1 MMSLPRA
8 CAAADDVGTTSTEP
22 GDATSPLEPPLTGT
36 WVQTLLGHSEDLI
49 TLLDADGAV
58 RYQSPNLERLL
69 GFLPGELYGLPALD
83 LVHPEDKPDV
93 ERLMDALLADPDRAV
108 SAQFRVQ
115 HRDGAWRWVEATARN
130 LLADGQ
136 VSGIFVNTRDVTERA
151 AAARELRHQA
161 FHDPLT
167 GLPNRALFTDRLA
180 QALRRAQRH
189 GEHVAVLFIDL
200 DHFKQINDTMGHETG
215 DQVLVAVGQRLA
227 ACLPEGDTIARFGG
241 EEFTVLLERTTS
253 VAAVDLARQM
263 LAAQRAPVALPRH
276 DVTVSV
282 SIGVAVSGPELEN
295 AEDLLRAAD
304 IAHYKAKADGRA
316 TVVLLEQPMY
326 SQAMARLAMK
336 FELQPAI
343 EHEQLHL
350 VYQPVIDLDDGRIV
364 GMEALVR
371 WHRPGAGVISP
382 DDFLPLAE
390 ETGLIQAMGEWV
402 LKEACRQARKW
413 ADMRPD
419 ATPLR
424 MHVNVSE
431 RQLQR
436 PDFVDQVRAALVESG
451 LPAQLLT
458 LEVREQ
464 ALQARGDGIP
474 SALRALR
481 AMGVPIAVDDFGGR
495 HSSFS
500 ALRHDA
506 ITLVNLDRATVQRLP
521 TEATERAIV
530 RSIAGL
536 ARTLDL
542 DVVAEGIETGPQMQ
556 QARAAGCRFGQ
567 GFYFAPPLT
576 AASVAELLAGT
587 RTLDQIVD
595 ADDAVGD
602 DA

>member
-1 MMSLPRA
+1 
-8 CAAADDVGTTSTEP
+8 
-22 GDATSPLEPPLTGT
+22 
-36 WVQTLLGHSEDLI
+36 
-49 TLLDADGAV
+49 
-58 RYQSPNLERLL
+58 
-69 GFLPGELYGLPALD
+69 
-83 LVHPEDKPDV
+83 
-93 ERLMDALLADPDRAV
+93 
-108 SAQFRVQ
+108 
-115 HRDGAWRWVEATARN
+115 
-130 LLADGQ
+130 
-136 VSGIFVNTRDVTERA
+136 
-151 AAARELRHQA
+151 
-161 FHDPLT
+161 
-167 GLPNRALFTDRLA
+167 
-180 QALRRAQRH
+180 
-189 GEHVAVLFIDL
+189 
-200 DHFKQINDTMGHETG
+200 
-215 DQVLVAVGQRLA
+215 
-227 ACLPEGDTIARFGG
+227 
-241 EEFTVLLERTTS
+241 
-253 VAAVDLARQM
+253 
-263 LAAQRAPVALPRH
+263 
-276 DVTVSV
+276 
-282 SIGVAVSGPELEN
+282 
-295 AEDLLRAAD
+295 
-304 IAHYKAKADGRA
+304 
-316 TVVLLEQPMY
+316 MY

-402 LKEACRQARKW
+402 LKEACRQAREW

-464 ALQARGDGIP
+464 ALQARDDGIP

-530 RSIAGL
+530 RSIVSL